1 MLNSNLW
8 ALLTSSHGLQSGP
21 RSQPRAETSVP
32 TAPNP
37 NKLHRTVGFGKFC
50 FLFPH
55 ISGVGVFSKTQ
66 THLLTK
72 REKKLGEQGAC
83 GQRSDPSSP
92 RAMPGSP
99 SSLLPAPNGCH
110 RLLLA
115 ISRLF
120 VFNIY
125 LHLPFPSHP
134 PPTLLLQQLPHQC
147 TSPGGTQQSKPS
159 QARAP
164 SRGGAPGRPLLLV
177 GGARESRGHPG
188 PGPAPPL
195 YGPLRPPSRP
205 SPTDSGNPKGGK
217 EGRNLTHTKK
227 WGRRVGT
234 ERHSKPGVGTEGL
247 GERRKA
253 GGTEGARRK
262 MEGNEQDE

>member
-1 MLNSNLW
+1 MGSRL
-8 ALLTSSHGLQSGP
+8 GP
-21 RSQPRAETSVP
+21 DPSPELGPVSQQPP
-32 TAPNP
+32 T
-37 NKLHRTVGFGKFC
+37 RTNCTGPLDLESFC

-147 TSPGGTQQSKPS
+147 TSPGGTQQSRPS
-159 QARAP
+159 QAQAPSLGWGHQAGPSSWWAEPRAP
-164 SRGGAPGRPLLLV
+164 EAAQAPPR
-177 GGARESRGHPG
+177 
-188 PGPAPPL
+188 PAPL
-195 YGPLRPPSRP
+195 WAAPPTLPPFSHRLWK
-205 SPTDSGNPKGGK
+205 PKGRKGREKPDTHKGEVGK
-217 EGRNLTHTKK
+217 EGGDGETQQA
-227 WGRRVGT
+227 WG
-234 ERHSKPGVGTEGL
+234 GV
-247 GERRKA
+247 
-253 GGTEGARRK
+253 
-262 MEGNEQDE
+262 

>member
-1 MLNSNLW
+1 MGPETSHRFQGWGLSPASVPNLLGREGETKTSRLKELKVMLNSNLW

-134 PPTLLLQQLPHQC
+134 PPTLLLQQLFC
-147 TSPGGTQQSKPS
+147 CS
-159 QARAP
+159 
-164 SRGGAPGRPLLLV
+164 
-177 GGARESRGHPG
+177 
-188 PGPAPPL
+188 
-195 YGPLRPPSRP
+195 Y
-205 SPTDSGNPKGGK
+205 
-217 EGRNLTHTKK
+217 
-227 WGRRVGT
+227 
-234 ERHSKPGVGTEGL
+234 
-247 GERRKA
+247 
-253 GGTEGARRK
+253 
-262 MEGNEQDE
+262 

>member
-99 SSLLPAPNGCH
+99 SSLLPAPNGCCCSRYLDYLSSIYICICLSPPTRPPPCSSSSFPINARRPAAH
-110 RLLLA
+110 NRASLPRPEPLPGAGHQAGPSSWWAEPGNLEATQAPAPPRPSMGRSAHPPALL
-115 ISRLF
+115 
-120 VFNIY
+120 
-125 LHLPFPSHP
+125 
-134 PPTLLLQQLPHQC
+134 PPTLE
-147 TSPGGTQQSKPS
+147 TQ
-159 QARAP
+159 
-164 SRGGAPGRPLLLV
+164 
-177 GGARESRGHPG
+177 REER
-188 PGPAPPL
+188 
-195 YGPLRPPSRP
+195 
-205 SPTDSGNPKGGK
+205 KG
-217 EGRNLTHTKK
+217 ET
-227 WGRRVGT
+227 
-234 ERHSKPGVGTEGL
+234 
-247 GERRKA
+247 
-253 GGTEGARRK
+253 
-262 MEGNEQDE
+262 